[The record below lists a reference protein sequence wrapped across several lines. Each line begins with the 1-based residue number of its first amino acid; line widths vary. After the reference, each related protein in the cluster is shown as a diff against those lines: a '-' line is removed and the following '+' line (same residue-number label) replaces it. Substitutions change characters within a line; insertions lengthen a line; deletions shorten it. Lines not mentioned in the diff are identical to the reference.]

1 MQSRRDQVHA
11 HMFVMGRITS
21 GMLRADPDAPESPQG
36 RTNRG
41 VVIGIVIA
49 VLLCGGSFVWGLLS
63 PGRSASWQSANS
75 LVVDQETGAS
85 YLYVDGRLRP
95 VQNYASARLIGG
107 TKLTAH
113 HVRTKSLDGTPHG
126 QPVGIA
132 GAPDA
137 LPSPDGLAH
146 GAWAVCSGRRALG
159 SPAPVT
165 TLAIGVGEA
174 DGDGA
179 LTAGQGM
186 LVTAPDAHV
195 YLVWQ
200 GSRLRLDQKGGAVT
214 ALGYGSRTP
223 TPVSAAFVDALPAGP
238 DLAAPTVPGLGGAG
252 PALDGHA
259 TRIGQVFKI
268 GVLGSKPRYY
278 QLRGNGLVEVTTTVA
293 ALILAD
299 PAVRARAYGGRTPDA
314 IGLASDALTGRVAPD
329 TTVAEALP
337 ETPPRL
343 VDPQPDQNACVQIK
357 PTAAGPRVSV
367 ALRDPATRGVP
378 AQVATASACVPV
390 DRITVPPGG
399 GALVRVLP
407 AVGGTTGGTTYLV
420 TDTGTK
426 YRVASASDLAAL
438 GYSTGQ
444 AVALPSPLLNMLP
457 TGPDLSAAAA
467 QAGVSSSTAPPCSAP
482 GTAPSGGAGTAP
494 TGGAGT
500 APTAARGT
508 AATNR
513 KAAANPG
520 KAAKP
525 GMGKGPTS

>member
-41 VVIGIVIA
+41 VIIGIVIS
-49 VLLCGGSFVWGLLS
+49 VLLCGGAFVWGLIS
-63 PGRSASWQSANS
+63 PGRSASWRNAQS
-75 LVVDQETGAS
+75 LIVDQETGAS

-126 QPVGIA
+126 QPVGIV

-137 LPSPDGLAH
+137 LPSAGGLAE
-146 GAWAVCSGRRALG
+146 GAWAVCSGTGVAG

-165 TLAIGVGEA
+165 TLAVGAGDA

-179 LTAGQGM
+179 LTSGQGL
-186 LVTAPDAHV
+186 LVSAPDAHV

-200 GSRLRLDQKGGAVT
+200 GSRLRLDSKGGAVT

-223 TPVSAAFVDALPAGP
+223 VPVSAAFVDALPAGP
-238 DLAAPTVPGLGGAG
+238 DLAAPAVPGMGRSG
-252 PALDGHA
+252 PSLDGHA

-278 QLRGNGLVEVTTTVA
+278 QLSQSGLAEVTTTVA

-299 PAVRARAYGGRTPDA
+299 PAVRTGAYRGRTPDA
-314 IGLASDALTGRVAPD
+314 IPLAPDALNGRTAPD
-329 TTVAEALP
+329 TAPAGALP

-343 VDPQPDQNACVQIK
+343 VDGQPDQDACVRVQ
-357 PTAAGPRVSV
+357 PTPVGPRVSV
-367 ALRDPATRGVP
+367 VLQGPASLGTV
-378 AQVATASACVPV
+378 AQAATTSACVPV

-407 AVGGTTGGTTYLV
+407 AAGGTVGGTTYLV

-426 YRVASASDLAAL
+426 YRVGSASDLAAL

-444 AVALPSPLLNMLP
+444 VVALPSPLLNMLP
-457 TGPDLSAAAA
+457 TGPDLSATAA
-467 QAGVSSSTAPPCSAP
+467 QEGTSSSTAPPC
-482 GTAPSGGAGTAP
+482 AG
-494 TGGAGT
+494 
-500 APTAARGT
+500 
-508 AATNR
+508 
-513 KAAANPG
+513 PG
-520 KAAKP
+520 KVA
-525 GMGKGPTS
+525 TS

>member
-41 VVIGIVIA
+41 VIIGIVIA
-49 VLLCGGSFVWGLLS
+49 VLLCGGAFVWGLIS
-63 PGRSASWQSANS
+63 PGRSASWQSADS
-75 LVVDQETGAS
+75 LIVDQETGAS

-126 QPVGIA
+126 QPVGIV

-137 LPSPDGLAH
+137 LPSAGGLAS
-146 GAWAVCSGRRALG
+146 GAWAVCSGSGVGG
-159 SPAPVT
+159 SAAPVT
-165 TLAIGVGEA
+165 TLAVGVGDA
-174 DGDGA
+174 GGDGA
-179 LTAGQGM
+179 LTAGQGL
-186 LVTAPDAHV
+186 LVTTPDAHV

-200 GSRLRLDQKGGAVT
+200 GSRLRLDPKGGAA
-214 ALGYGSRTP
+214 ALGYGGRTP

-238 DLAAPTVPGLGGAG
+238 DLAAPAVSGLGGAG
-252 PALDGHA
+252 PSLDGHA
-259 TRIGQVFKI
+259 TRIGQVFRI

-278 QLRGNGLVEVTTTVA
+278 QLRQNGLAEVTTTVA

-299 PAVRARAYGGRTPDA
+299 PAVRTKAYGGRTPEA
-314 IGLASDALTGRVAPD
+314 ITLAPDALNGRMAPD
-329 TTVAEALP
+329 PASAGAVP

-343 VDPQPDQNACVQIK
+343 VDPQPDQHACVRIQ
-357 PTAAGPRVSV
+357 PTAVGPRVSV
-367 ALRDPATRGVP
+367 ALQDPASLGVV
-378 AQVATASACVPV
+378 AQAATTSACVPV

-407 AVGGTTGGTTYLV
+407 AAGGTVGGTTYLV

-444 AVALPSPLLNMLP
+444 VVALPSPLLNMLP

-467 QAGVSSSTAPPCSAP
+467 QAGISSSTAPPCAAP
-482 GTAPSGGAGTAP
+482 AAAP
-494 TGGAGT
+494 TQG
-500 APTAARGT
+500 
-508 AATNR
+508 
-513 KAAANPG
+513 PG
-520 KAAKP
+520 KATTTGP
-525 GMGKGPTS
+525 GKATTPGPGKATTS